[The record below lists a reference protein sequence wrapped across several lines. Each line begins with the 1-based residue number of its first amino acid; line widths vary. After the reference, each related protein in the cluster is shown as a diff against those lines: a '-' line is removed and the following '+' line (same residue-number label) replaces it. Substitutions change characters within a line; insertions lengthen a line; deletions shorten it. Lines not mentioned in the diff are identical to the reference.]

1 MKKLIL
7 VSWAV
12 MAAHFSV
19 AQEKKQYEVQ
29 NFKGLVSIK
38 GPSSGLIIEGY
49 SGTSVIIEAESTE
62 GKVPEKATGMRM
74 VTAGGLDNTGIAA
87 TVEEETV
94 KVVTSINEKG
104 EEKEEEVRLLSIN
117 IAGTSKLFRNY
128 VVKIPKGLT
137 TRFRESYEDSWGK
150 KGVLKI
156 QSLEGELDVNC
167 VDCSLEISGFS
178 GNIIAN
184 NSSSRATTKIEFSK
198 LDQNKITSINT
209 DGELEVLLPG
219 DSKANLRL
227 NSVRGNV
234 YTDFDLKKAVVK
246 TGREP
251 LESVTVVGVPSAGRS
266 NGTEIWGSA
275 PTTVISR
282 GQGSYTIVGEAISP
296 DTDGGEVKKMSLASV
311 AAARKS
317 RGRYDY
323 TINDGGV
330 YVSITSYSG
339 NVYLKKK

>member
-19 AQEKKQYEVQ
+19 AQEKKQYEVK

-38 GPSSGLIIEGY
+38 GPSSGLIIEGH

-128 VVKIPKGLT
+128 VIKIPKGLT

-167 VDCSLEISGFS
+167 VDCSLDVSDFS

-184 NSSSRATTKIEFSK
+184 NSSSRTTTKIEFSK

-219 DSKANLRL
+219 DSKANLRM

-234 YTDFDLKKAVVK
+234 YTDFDLKKATEKSV
-246 TGREP
+246 REP
-251 LESVTVVGVPSAGRS
+251 FEPVVVTG
-266 NGTEIWGSA
+266 WGSSSS
-275 PTTVISR
+275 TTMIRSSS
-282 GQGSYTIVGEAISP
+282 GLGSYTIVGEGASS
-296 DTDGGEVKKMSLASV
+296 DMDSGEGRKIALASV

-323 TINDGGV
+323 TINGGGV

>member
-19 AQEKKQYEVQ
+19 AQEKKQYEVK

-38 GPSSGLIIEGY
+38 GPSSGLIIEGH

-167 VDCSLEISGFS
+167 VDCSLDVSDFS

-184 NSSSRATTKIEFSK
+184 NSSSRTTTKIEFSK

-219 DSKANLRL
+219 DSKANLRM

-234 YTDFDLKKAVVK
+234 YTDFDLMKAPAK

-251 LESVTVVGVPSAGRS
+251 LEAVSVPGAPSAG
-266 NGTEIWGSA
+266 WGSSA
-275 PTTVISR
+275 TTTAVISR
-282 GQGSYTIVGEAISP
+282 GTYTITSDGVFSDTDDGEARKI
-296 DTDGGEVKKMSLASV
+296 SLASV

-323 TINDGGV
+323 TINGGGV